1 MISMPVGIEPSKQEE
16 KMKKLLV
23 VLLSL
28 GLLVAFSMTAS
39 AADVKFSGQYYVVGW
54 YESNRALQN
63 TDNATSRH
71 AFWTRTRIQTVFQV
85 AEGLSFTTR
94 FDAFEKQWGA
104 MNRTS
109 GSTQDKSNSGVQ
121 NSGVT
126 LQENIEMEYGFVT
139 FKTKIGQF
147 QIGYQATDEWGTV
160 FADIPGSRPR
170 AMYSVPFGPLTILG
184 IYEKVVSNDTG
195 TQINYPA
202 NVNSVTPS
210 LRSDADGDRYMVAGI
225 YNFTGGNAGLLVR
238 YDTYAFTRLNDQ
250 GIGGAAATSPFR
262 TQIYTLAP
270 YFKATVGPVYV
281 EGEFIY
287 ITGKTAKYESSNVV
301 AQAAD
306 IDKEGYGGYVNAKY
320 SIGPAYV
327 GAQFGYSSGNDAAP
341 GTSGNPAVKSS
352 DGKDKSGPIS
362 TTSWVPTLF
371 FANHN
376 FTSWTY
382 GTPYG
387 SQNIAGQGGT
397 ATYSTQKQNL
407 VLYNAYAGYN
417 VTPRLNFE
425 TAITSLNADKQPTGY
440 TSKSYG
446 TELDLKC
453 TYKIFDNLTYMV
465 GTGYMWTGDYF
476 KGATN
481 ASIGNDYVVMNQLTL
496 NF

>member
-1 MISMPVGIEPSKQEE
+1 
-16 KMKKLLV
+16 MKKLLV

-39 AADVKFSGQYYVVGW
+39 AADVKFSGQYYVVGT
-54 YESNRALQN
+54 YENNRALQN
-63 TDNATSRH
+63 TDNAYSRA

-104 MNRTS
+104 VNRS
-109 GSTQDKSNSGVQ
+109 STTVEDKSNSGKV
-121 NSGVT
+121 NAGTT

-170 AMYSVPFGPLTILG
+170 ALYSVPFGPLTMLA
-184 IYEKVVSNDTG
+184 IYEKIVENDTG
-195 TQINYPA
+195 TAQAIN
-202 NVNSVTPS
+202 STTPS
-210 LRSDADGDRYMVAGI
+210 TKTDADGDRYMIAGI
-225 YNFTGGNAGLLVR
+225 YNFTGGNAGLLAR
-238 YDTYAFTRLNDQ
+238 YDSYAMGRLS
-250 GIGGAAATSPFR
+250 AVAPYR
-262 TQIYTLAP
+262 TQVYSFTP

-281 EGEFIY
+281 EGEFVY
-287 ITGKTAKYESSNVV
+287 ITGKTAKYDFGGT
-301 AQAAD
+301 D
-306 IDKEGYGGYVNAKY
+306 IDKEGYGGYINAKY

-327 GAQFGYSSGNDAAP
+327 GAQFGYSSGNDTVDP
-341 GTSGNPAVKSS
+341 TKGTQVGAST

-376 FTSWTY
+376 MSSWWY
-382 GTPYG
+382 GNVAG
-387 SQNIAGQGGT
+387 SMTASSAGNPQT
-397 ATYSTQKQNL
+397 ATYSSQKQNL
-407 VLYNAYAGYN
+407 VLFNAYAGYN

-425 TAITSLNADKQPTGY
+425 TAITSLNADKQPVGY
-440 TSKSYG
+440 TSKNYG
-446 TELDLKC
+446 TELDLKA

-465 GTGYMWTGDYF
+465 GTGYLWTGDYF
-476 KGATN
+476 KGANN